1 MSKFTPFKQYSLKQV
16 EIAHELARKGSLR
29 HLLHNQQRKFYDACF
44 GTKDQYE
51 FFFYSCRKMGKSYAL
66 AVIGVEHC
74 LRRSDAIVRHVFP
87 QLNTAKET
95 MNVIMNEIVAALP
108 EELKPVLRRQDNK
121 WIFSNGAQYCLG
133 GALPENIAGL
143 RGPYCTLLLA
153 DELCFWKDSTFNEC
167 LYGTLLAQTSLI
179 PDAML
184 IYASTP
190 PEQITHPAV
199 TEIMPKLIAKNAF
212 FKYNVYDNPLLDENQ
227 IEKLKELC
235 GGEHTRAWRRE
246 YLAELISDDSRRVV
260 PAFEAETHVYT
271 ETPPNLDDL
280 GNSTNY
286 VGIVVGDYGLVDG
299 TGILGSIFNP
309 LDGTLYV
316 EYEVFDKG
324 QGLRWLDEKLSDIWS
339 EVHNFKISRK
349 IEVIDMF
356 EQAARE
362 LKTEYGR
369 DFRRPIKDKVES
381 QVALVNSAFET
392 GRLKVNKRCEILI
405 KMLEN
410 GLWKDSEVTKKFER
424 TEELLHL
431 DLIAALCYTVKACP
445 WRSTGAVSAA
455 DKYKK
460 LSLGKG
466 ALRR

>member
-1 MSKFTPFKQYSLKQV
+1 MSKFIPFKKYTLKQV
-16 EIAHELARKGSLR
+16 EIAHELARRGTLR
-29 HLLHNQQRKFYDACF
+29 HLLHVQQRHFYDACF

-95 MNVIMNEIVAALP
+95 MAVIMNEIMAALP
-108 EELKPVLRRQDNK
+108 EELKPTLRRQDNK
-121 WIFSNGAQYCLG
+121 WLFPNGSQYCLG

-179 PDAML
+179 PDARL

-199 TEIMPKLIAKNAF
+199 TEIMPKLIAKKAF
-212 FKYNVYDNPLLDENQ
+212 FKYNVYDNPLLDEAQ

-235 GGEHTRAWRRE
+235 GGGHTRAWRRE
-246 YLAELISDDSRRVV
+246 YLAELIADDSRRVV
-260 PAFEAETHVYT
+260 PAFDADIHAHSNTLPALNEIGIDI
-271 ETPPNLDDL
+271 P
-280 GNSTNY
+280 Y
-286 VGIVVGDYGLVDG
+286 VGMVIGDYGLVDG
-299 TGILGSIFNP
+299 TGILGCLFNP
-309 LDGTLYV
+309 HDGTLYV
-316 EYEVFDKG
+316 EYEVFSKG
-324 QGLRWLDEKLSDIWS
+324 EGLRWLDDQLNEVCRKVETHKL
-339 EVHNFKISRK
+339 SRK
-349 IEVIDMF
+349 IEIIDMF
-356 EQAARE
+356 EQASRE
-362 LKTEYGR
+362 LRTEYGR

-392 GRLKVNKRCEILI
+392 GRLKIHKRCEILI

-431 DLIAALCYTVKACP
+431 DLIAALCYAVKACP
-445 WRSTGAVSAA
+445 WRSVGQVSAA
-455 DKYKK
+455 DKYQK
-460 LSLGKG
+460 LTIGRP
-466 ALRR
+466 RR